1 MKFIFWWLVAALTMC
16 CACCQAFAEPPVIR
30 MRDIADAGSL
40 EIGRQVSDY
49 RDASGKL
56 GFEQIIEAQR
66 ERRFAPLAQD
76 RPNFGYDRAHHWLR
90 FTIDPGPRAA
100 HLMLEVGLASL
111 DLVELHAPQP
121 EGSYGVQKAGDQ
133 LPWNARAVPHRNHV
147 FRFNLE
153 AGRPAVLYLH
163 VASANT
169 LTVPLT
175 LWTTD
180 AFERHERHAQ
190 LLFGMFQRLHAAADF
205 EGTGVGLATVRRI
218 VERHGGRVDAR
229 SEPGRGATFEFALPA
244 WRLAEP
250 PPDARPVQ
258 A

>member
-66 ERRFAPLAQD
+66 ERRFAPLTQD

-133 LPWNARAVPHRNHV
+133 LPWNARA
-147 FRFNLE
+147 
-153 AGRPAVLYLH
+153 A
-163 VASANT
+163 
-169 LTVPLT
+169 
-175 LWTTD
+175 
-180 AFERHERHAQ
+180 
-190 LLFGMFQRLHAAADF
+190 
-205 EGTGVGLATVRRI
+205 
-218 VERHGGRVDAR
+218 
-229 SEPGRGATFEFALPA
+229 PGI
-244 WRLAEP
+244 WCSP
-250 PPDARPVQ
+250 PPAGPTVFLPTWRRSPTSCPCRGSSRAVWWR
-258 A
+258 